1 MNGHLQLSIN
11 IKNEVEIRDA
21 IVLLNHLL
29 PAPNVKLGSLKV
41 AKEALLAERKITPSL
56 NGKRIMNVNVTTGPV
71 NITRGAPNM
80 LMAEFMTVFNTITKH
95 GQEEVSIYRLSKA
108 LVKAHFNKKDI
119 RKLINRAKAGN
130 LITEP
135 RKEIYVLGSWPQKLQ
150 GAKNALS
157 QDKPMTLSELR
168 MLRKNYP

>member
-1 MNGHLQLSIN
+1 LNGHLQLSIN
-11 IKNEVEIRDA
+11 IKNQVEIRDA

-41 AKEALLAERKITPSL
+41 AKEALLAERKITPPSSSSAL
-56 NGKRIMNVNVTTGPV
+56 NGKRIVNVTNGGPTG
-71 NITRGAPNM
+71 NM
-80 LMAEFMTVFNTITKH
+80 KTFMSVFNSIIKNS
-95 GQEEVSIYRLSKA
+95 QEEVSIYRLGKA
-108 LVKAHFNKKDI
+108 LVNARFPKNGI
-119 RKLINRAKAGN
+119 RKMINQAKTGK

>member
-1 MNGHLQLSIN
+1 LNGHLQLSIN

-56 NGKRIMNVNVTTGPV
+56 NGKRIVNVTRGPV
-71 NITRGAPNM
+71 NITRGAPTHVM
-80 LMAEFMTVFNTITKH
+80 GQFMSVFNSIIKNS
-95 GQEEVSIYRLSKA
+95 QEEVSIYRLSKA
-108 LVKAHFNKKDI
+108 LVKAHFPKEYI
-119 RKLINRAKAGN
+119 RKMINQAKTGK